1 MYGDMV
7 TREMPKGGDKMAVN
21 REDFEAYEGVRR
33 SGMVNMFDPMAREL
47 AGLDKKTFI
56 NIMKDYDYLKEKF
69 E

>member
-1 MYGDMV
+1 MAGLPKRIPREVGMV
-7 TREMPKGGDKMAVN
+7 TK
-21 REDFEAYEGVRR
+21 EDFEAYEGVRR

-56 NIMKDYDYLKEKF
+56 NIMKDYDYLKQKF

>member
-1 MYGDMV
+1 MPV
-7 TREMPKGGDKMAVN
+7 TK
-21 REDFEAYEGVRR
+21 EDFKAYEGVRR

-47 AGLDKKTFI
+47 AGLDKRTFI